1 MVQLIALL
9 AQTHM
14 KHTHITHPPFVPLFG
29 ALVCSRTPFGPLLTL
44 AVAHVVVFPFPS
56 TILSPVL
63 VCTRWVEGLLW
74 VGWAFHGQRA
84 LSPSSYLTHACYTL
98 QNEGL
103 RARLQISD
111 CAHLQ
116 RLTNDDDRKI
126 LSGSADV
133 QWGTWFPRGSWI
145 ALFANLPTFPP
156 NQSTGALLNV
166 NKVFMLLTHTVVRA
180 RQRRLLAL
188 CRLWIFSAILI
199 SWLLLFSS

>member
-14 KHTHITHPPFVPLFG
+14 KHTHITHPPFIPLFG
-29 ALVCSRTPFGPLLTL
+29 ALVCSRTFWSSSDPRRGSRCCFPLSFHYFITSACVYEVGRGPSLGRVSFSRTKGSLPFFLFNPCMLYT
-44 AVAHVVVFPFPS
+44 
-56 TILSPVL
+56 TE
-63 VCTRWVEGLLW
+63 WGL
-74 VGWAFHGQRA
+74 
-84 LSPSSYLTHACYTL
+84 
-98 QNEGL
+98 E
-103 RARLQISD
+103 ARLQILD

-166 NKVFMLLTHTVVRA
+166 NKVFMLLT
-180 RQRRLLAL
+180 Q
-188 CRLWIFSAILI
+188 SEG
-199 SWLLLFSS
+199 